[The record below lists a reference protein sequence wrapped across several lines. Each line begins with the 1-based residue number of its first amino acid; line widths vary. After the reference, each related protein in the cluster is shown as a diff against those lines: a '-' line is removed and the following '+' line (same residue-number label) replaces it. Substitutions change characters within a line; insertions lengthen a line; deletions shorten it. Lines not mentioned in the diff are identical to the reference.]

1 MDRVKSQKE
10 MTQRTRGQ
18 WLKAGVALVVVILLL
33 MQFRSWIT
41 PSIGR
46 DSIRLATVEQ
56 GDIVATVTASGV
68 IKPRIEEIVSSE
80 INSRV
85 VQVLARAGQSLKSGD
100 ELLKLDTS
108 RIKLELDSLE
118 ERIALNRI
126 AAVSKQLQSDKLF
139 NDLKGRYE
147 LLEVDLESR
156 VNRAERLGSL
166 QSTGAVSKG
175 DLEEARLDVRRTR
188 IELRQIAE
196 TMDNLLL
203 NTDAEIEGIALERSI
218 LEKELRE
225 QQRLIDGAVVK
236 APRDGVLTW
245 ILDEEGT
252 SVATGAPLTR
262 IADLSAFNVEAT
274 ISDFYAAQLTEGSTV
289 IIDMGEKNLDAR
301 LSTILPAL
309 DQGSVNLEIDLAD
322 PSQTG
327 LQANL
332 RVDAHIV
339 TGQSRDTLRVKN
351 GHGPVA
357 SMHRIA
363 GSRSSSL
370 IRSSE
375 PRSVIC
381 HRLNFCWARSRLLIV
396 EPYALAQW
404 HILWLNSCFRPNGAT
419 LCQPRSTAWESS
431 RNLNF

>member
-10 MTQRTRGQ
+10 LTQRTRGQ

-108 RIKLELDSLE
+108 RIRLELDSLE

-139 NDLKGRYE
+139 NDLNGRHE

-203 NTDAEIEGIALERSI
+203 NTDAELEGIALERSI

-351 GHGPVA
+351 GPFVNGSGRQYIFILRDGVA
-357 SMHRIA
+357 YKTQVTIGLSNRDQVEIVDGAEA
-363 GSRSSSL
+363 GDSIIISDMRD
-370 IRSSE
+370 
-375 PRSVIC
+375 
-381 HRLNFCWARSRLLIV
+381 
-396 EPYALAQW
+396 
-404 HILWLNSCFRPNGAT
+404 HIHMDQIT
-419 LCQPRSTAWESS
+419 VD
-431 RNLNF
+431 